1 MARNGDRRTVS
12 DSEIRLKRNDPGR
25 QSKNSGLPIFLKKL
39 LNPLV
44 FHGYFIEKLH
54 FYVLSDMINSV

>member
-54 FYVLSDMINSV
+54 F